1 MTMEQ
6 MDTGNLDELVNQ
18 AEKLTAEISGE
29 TLPFPRVERNLKQ
42 LAEAGNQLWS
52 RATQLRRGSS
62 GSDGQTS
69 CDIRASVLLGSRGF
83 DLQKV
88 SQNLD
93 SLTSG
98 TRSLLPSSTADPRS
112 EHMAQDIKSFLKL
125 ERETAILS
133 VIEEVKENTIKKTDE
148 LYWNNLRSDWEEMK
162 VKILNTCMMSADPSE
177 VIDSRSFLVTPGTG
191 GARPRTDE
199 EDVMNRA
206 FDLIQRG
213 QSLEPLLGFISP
225 DGCRIPGEIDQER
238 NRVQVDS
245 IIEKLASEAEKEGFL
260 EESIKLYDLCGQHN
274 QALALLNR
282 LLGTVLTEKRMEGSK
297 RDRLEGLS
305 LKLAQR

>member
-1 MTMEQ
+1 MEQ

-52 RATQLRRGSS
+52 RATQFRIGSS
-62 GSDGQTS
+62 GSDGQTN
-69 CDIRASVLLGSRGF
+69 CDIRASVLLGSKGF

-98 TRSLLPSSTADPRS
+98 TRSLLASSTKDGS
-112 EHMAQDIKSFLKL
+112 DHVAQDIKSFLKL

-148 LYWNNLRSDWEEMK
+148 LYWNNLTSDWEEMK
-162 VKILNTCMMSADPSE
+162 VKILNTSIMSADPSE

-191 GARPRTDE
+191 GRPRTDE

-225 DGCRIPGEIDQER
+225 DGCRIPGEIDQDR
-238 NRVQVDS
+238 NQVQVDS
-245 IIEKLASEAEKEGFL
+245 IIEKLASEAEQQGFL
-260 EESIKLYDLCGQHN
+260 EQSIKLYDLCGQHN
-274 QALALLNR
+274 QALSLLNR
-282 LLGTVLTEKRMEGSK
+282 LLATVLTEKRIEGSK

-305 LKLAQR
+305 LKLAER